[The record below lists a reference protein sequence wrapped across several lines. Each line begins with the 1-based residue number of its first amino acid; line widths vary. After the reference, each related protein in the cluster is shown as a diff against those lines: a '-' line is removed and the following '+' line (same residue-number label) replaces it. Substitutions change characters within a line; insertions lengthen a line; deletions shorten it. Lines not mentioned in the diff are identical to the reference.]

1 MISGETS
8 GEFDGKMWLRKLP
21 SERADEW
28 GELGAFDGRC
38 RVRRCPLKG
47 KNAGAD
53 KQGEMGGKVAE
64 IEFFDV
70 GNHAENG
77 QLSTD
82 NRTKSSDKRFVLK
95 KTNTA
100 LVVVPRK
107 TTTLSL
113 SICPG
118 VSS

>member
-95 KTNTA
+95 KTNTGFDP
-100 LVVVPRK
+100 V
-107 TTTLSL
+107 
-113 SICPG
+113 
-118 VSS
+118 